1 MANWNTKEGVLL
13 VNIMALGQL
22 LPPPLASIRD
32 ILPVLQPHQIN
43 TIMRECL
50 WAYMR
55 ENVPSPALFTRSE
68 GANIAWRD
76 IDTSLPNAR
85 FTDTLRLV
93 LLANIHTLGSLYSTL
108 FYNENK

>member
-1 MANWNTKEGVLL
+1 MKECV
-13 VNIMALGQL
+13 
-22 LPPPLASIRD
+22 
-32 ILPVLQPHQIN
+32 
-43 TIMRECL
+43 

-76 IDTSLPNAR
+76 TDTSAPNVR
-85 FTDTLRLV
+85 FTEILRLV
-93 LLANIHTLGSLYSTL
+93 LLSNIHTLGSLYATL